1 MYTFSK
7 QLCVALV
14 CVLMFSSCT
23 KDTDHLDDNAAIKTA
38 DLVDYVTYS
47 QIETEILQGVNEYR
61 KSKGLSVLKKVDGIT
76 FLAAD
81 HNDYMIENR
90 KVSHDNFSYR
100 YTTLVNTIAAKS
112 VSENIAYGYR
122 TSDAVIEAWINSEGH
137 RNNLEG
143 DFTHFGI
150 SVSQDEDGK
159 NYFTNIFARR

>member
-1 MYTFSK
+1 MYTISK

-14 CVLMFSSCT
+14 CVLMFSSCA
-23 KDTDHLDDNAAIKTA
+23 KDTDLLEDNAAIKTA

-47 QIETEILQGVNEYR
+47 QIETEILQGVNDYR
-61 KSKGLSVLKKVDGIT
+61 KSKGLTVLKKVDGIT

-81 HNDYMIENR
+81 HNDYMIEN
-90 KVSHDNFSYR
+90 KNVSHDNFSYR
-100 YTTLVNTIAAKS
+100 YTTLVNTIGAKS

-122 TSDAVIEAWINSEGH
+122 TSEAVIKAWINSEGH

-143 DFTHFGI
+143 NFTHFGI